1 MEFFI
6 NLAMTGINA
15 AITDHLVML
24 FRNVADEPLYERH
37 NRDGFFYILVI
48 FVTIVVESDK
58 IAIILV
64 NSGCGDDGAAEIAAD
79 VLYNCFW
86 ITFVGFGKYIE
97 AFFMFPVA
105 SGLNFFKGRTDF
117 CFHFIKKRSPKGVA
131 KISIVKMSD
140 AAPEAVMAVS
150 AFRNETMDVGIPF

>member
-6 NLAMTGINA
+6 NLTMTGINA
-15 AITDHLVML
+15 AITDHFVML

-37 NRDGFFYILVI
+37 NRDGFFCILVI
-48 FVTIVVESDK
+48 FMTIVVESDK

-64 NSGCGDDGAAEIAAD
+64 NSGCGDDGAAD

-86 ITFVGFGKYIE
+86 ITFVGFGKHIE
-97 AFFMFPVA
+97 AFFMLPAA
-105 SGLNFFKGRTDF
+105 SGFNFFKGRADF

-140 AAPEAVMAVS
+140 AAPEAVIAVS
-150 AFRNETMDVGIPF
+150 AFGNETMDVGIPF